1 MQSDNDSVF
10 TDADEDPA
18 PQRGEGRKR
27 QRSMREML
35 HVVGGRGPKKGRQTS
50 PPQTSGGLSGEALEQ
65 IRALIAAGNAQ
76 LREHIDRKWET
87 LERRCEGLEHAL
99 FEERDETKE
108 LKKRLSKI
116 EQDNQALRDQL
127 ESLDINRR
135 LDCLIL
141 RCQDFG
147 TREPGEDIE
156 AKTVSVLS
164 NKLPGLQLS
173 GLDIQ
178 AVHRLATEN
187 TVICKFFKR
196 QLRDAIYENRF
207 KQNVTDPRKRLFVTE
222 SLSTQNREIMNAL
235 VQAKKHHQVYTVFSR
250 RGLVY
255 VKISRDAPSRR
266 VDSMDQLERLLSEVR
281 RRGSPPG
288 AARAAGTSA
297 GVAAPPPVAGG
308 GDSEDREGRAPR
320 GSPRVSEGGAQL
332 AGSGTQSV
340 GAASLPRGPV
350 FQDRSRTEAGAI
362 RRGGPSQEE
371 HSRGAAV
378 LSSSARVVG
387 GADSLSALPA
397 AASGGA
403 PAGAADPAA
412 PALGDGGRTETDH
425 VTSQTEEV

>member
-35 HVVGGRGPKKGRQTS
+35 HGVGGRGPKKGRQTS
-50 PPQTSGGLSGEALEQ
+50 PPQSSGGLSEEALEQ
-65 IRALIAAGNAQ
+65 IRALIAAGNSQ

-99 FEERDETKE
+99 FEERDESKV
-108 LKKRLSKI
+108 LKKRLSEI
-116 EQDNQALRDQL
+116 EQDNRALRDQL

-135 LDCLIL
+135 LDSLIL

-164 NKLPGLQLS
+164 SKLPGLQLS
-173 GLDIQ
+173 GFDIH
-178 AVHRLATEN
+178 AVHRLAPEN

-207 KQNVTDPRKRLFVTE
+207 KQNVRDPRKRLFVTE

-235 VQAKKHHQVYTVFSR
+235 VQAKKQRQVYTVFSR
-250 RGLVY
+250 RGLVH
-255 VKISRDAPSRR
+255 VKISSDAPSRR
-266 VDSMDQLERLLSEVR
+266 VDSMEQLERLLSEVR

-288 AARAAGTSA
+288 AAREAGAPA

-308 GDSEDREGRAPR
+308 AISTEREGRAPR
-320 GSPRVSEGGAQL
+320 GSPRVSGGGMQL
-332 AGSGTQSV
+332 PGSGIRPVS
-340 GAASLPRGPV
+340 APSLPRGPV
-350 FQDRSRTEAGAI
+350 FPVLNVICHNLSRRAGWFWTI
-362 RRGGPSQEE
+362 
-371 HSRGAAV
+371 V
-378 LSSSARVVG
+378 K
-387 GADSLSALPA
+387 
-397 AASGGA
+397 
-403 PAGAADPAA
+403 
-412 PALGDGGRTETDH
+412 H
-425 VTSQTEEV
+425 VY